1 VQNYLYGGGM
11 SESADTGLRE
21 RKKLDT
27 RRALSDAALQ
37 LAFDR
42 GGLDAVTREEI
53 AALAGVSLRTFNNY
67 FTGKYEALA
76 YRMAERMQRSLAVF
90 RSRPADEPLWTSI
103 IEAMTGTLEEEMVDI
118 TGADLIPDRRELI
131 EVRKLLMRTE
141 VRNAVPQILYQDW
154 VAAIAERT
162 GLGPDDMYPRLV
174 VAVVRAIGDTAM
186 EAYANAD
193 PPVSITQ
200 LMRAGFD
207 AVIAGLPEPTRTKD

>member
-1 VQNYLYGGGM
+1 M
-11 SESADTGLRE
+11 PESAATGLRE
-21 RKKLDT
+21 QKKLDT

-67 FTGKYEALA
+67 FSGKYEALA
-76 YRMAERMQRSLAVF
+76 YRIAERMQRSVATF

-103 IEAMTGTLEEEMVDI
+103 IVAVTGTLEEEMVDI
-118 TGADLIPDRRELI
+118 TGADLIPDRRELV

-141 VRNAVPQILYQDW
+141 VRNAVPQIHYQDW

-200 LMRAGFD
+200 LMREGFA
-207 AVIAGLPEPTRTKD
+207 AVMAGLPEPNRTKE